1 MLWPVGGRKAWLIA
15 GSLQV
20 PASKLRL
27 VPVAAGGSFGSKF
40 FMHKV
45 PTLNATA
52 SRTFL
57 VVICGFHGPRRK
69 MMRS

>member
-1 MLWPVGGRKAWLIA
+1 MNFTYFLWLYAMTLKI
-15 GSLQV
+15 

-45 PTLNATA
+45 PIFTA
-52 SRTFL
+52 SSR
-57 VVICGFHGPRRK
+57 
-69 MMRS
+69 